1 MTDGIS
7 EQFPIP
13 SSFNQ
18 SWTKTSHESRPV
30 MNQDQSWTNLN
41 LSMHMY
47 GLSIQI
53 GKGLWTRIWIQK
65 FIIVVDLKISIFFK
79 SQPHPQST
87 YYIESGELR
96 NAMQVQS

>member
-1 MTDGIS
+1 M
-7 EQFPIP
+7 
-13 SSFNQ
+13 NQ
-18 SWTKTSHESRPV
+18 DKSWTKTSHEPRPV
-30 MNQDQSWTNLN
+30 LNQDQSWTKTSPEWGN

-53 GKGLWTRIWIQK
+53 GKGLWTQIWIQK